1 MQSNQ
6 SYIINSEYNITEILS
21 HFDSEY
27 IISVIEDKLKNLSFS
42 SSIVESNVVV
52 SFEDNFKLMKQ
63 TFTDDGANI
72 NIVRS
77 RIYKDITIYI
87 YD

>member
-27 IISVIEDKLKNLSFS
+27 IISVI
-42 SSIVESNVVV
+42 
-52 SFEDNFKLMKQ
+52 
-63 TFTDDGANI
+63 
-72 NIVRS
+72 
-77 RIYKDITIYI
+77 
-87 YD
+87 